1 MNAAA
6 PAPAPRQGIVILGIF
21 AADLAF
27 RATRLPAIGE
37 TLIGETFQLG
47 AGGKGSNQA
56 VAAAR
61 AGGAVRFVTRIG
73 ADAFGEIALR
83 TWREAGVDTRHV
95 VRAEGESTGAAF
107 IYVSALTG
115 DNAIIVV
122 PGAAGG
128 LSPADIEAAE
138 PSLREAGLFV
148 TQLEQPL
155 AAVEAGLRAARR
167 LGVPTLLNPAPAP
180 AGGLPD
186 ALLALC
192 DHLTP
197 NETEAEAL
205 TGIAIRTPADALRAA
220 RALRARGAGTVAVTL
235 GAQGAVLVDATQA
248 VHVPA
253 QAGGPV
259 VDTTGA
265 GDAFNGAYAVALVE
279 GRGALEAVRLA
290 NAAAGLSVTRPGTAA
305 AMAPRA
311 EIDAALA
318 RAPAPL
324 MLNPADAA

>member
-1 MNAAA
+1 MHPTH
-6 PAPAPRQGIVILGIF
+6 PAPAARSGIVVLGIF
-21 AADLAF
+21 AADLSF
-27 RATRLPAIGE
+27 RAPRLPAIGE
-37 TLIGETFQLG
+37 TLIGEAFALG

-73 ADAFGEIALR
+73 ADAFGDVALR

-95 VRAEGESTGAAF
+95 ARVEGESTGAAF
-107 IYVSALTG
+107 IYVSSLTG

-122 PGAAGG
+122 PGAAGALG
-128 LSPADIEAAE
+128 ADDVATAE
-138 PSLREAGLFV
+138 SSLREAGLFV

-155 AAVEAGLRAARR
+155 AAVEAGLSAARR
-167 LGVPTLLNPAPAP
+167 HGVPTLLNPAPAP

-186 ALLALC
+186 ALLAQC

-197 NETEAEAL
+197 NETEAQAL
-205 TGIAIRTPADALRAA
+205 TGIEIRSPADALRAA
-220 RALRARGAGTVAVTL
+220 QALRARGAGTVVVTL
-235 GAQGAVLVDATQA
+235 GGQGAVLLDATQA
-248 VHVPA
+248 VLVPA
-253 QAGGPV
+253 QASAPV

-279 GRGALEAVRLA
+279 GRGALEAVRFA
-290 NAAAGLSVTRPGTAA
+290 NAAAGLSVTRHGTAA
-305 AMAPRA
+305 AMAARA

-318 RAPAPL
+318 RAPAPV
-324 MLNPADAA
+324 MLGHRG